1 MTFPY
6 TSDWLYLFFYERNKR
21 SMVHI
26 AHFSTG
32 VLKQVK
38 PYPKLNCC
46 LVWINFSQFK
56 ILTRKIFHII
66 IHLRRGIKPFLL
78 SFTVKIDQLFFEK
91 FIKRVIVSYFE
102 IYQLV
107 NFNQTWHKV
116 CLSKRGFILFKQE
129 QRTFRGKMI
138 GLLKTNAHI
147 ILHTQFSQEPRGK
160 FQFLS
165 EEIFQRAI
173 PLSI

>member
-1 MTFPY
+1 M
-6 TSDWLYLFFYERNKR
+6 
-21 SMVHI
+21 
-26 AHFSTG
+26 
-32 VLKQVK
+32 
-38 PYPKLNCC
+38 
-46 LVWINFSQFK
+46 
-56 ILTRKIFHII
+56 
-66 IHLRRGIKPFLL
+66 LL
-78 SFTVKIDQLFFEK
+78 CAKIDQLLFEK

-107 NFNQTWHKV
+107 NLNQTWHKV

-147 ILHTQFSQEPRGK
+147 ILQFSQEPRVK

-165 EEIFQRAI
+165 EGIFQRAI
-173 PLSI
+173 PLSIEAFNMSGYL